1 MHKALVL
8 KELRESAGLIA
19 VAVLVAVYVLADL
32 TGVRLLPIQS
42 GRAVPYPFVS
52 DDSFTL
58 YLSLLA
64 GGLAVLL
71 GFKQSAWE
79 LWQGS
84 YFFLLHRPVSR
95 RAIFGIKL
103 AVGLTVLLAISGAVI
118 QLHAMWAATP
128 GTHATPF
135 LWSMTIAAWQL
146 SISFP
151 ILYLGAF
158 LSGIRPGRWF
168 GSRLAPLAASGLLV
182 MVAAV
187 VPWWWLSL
195 AIVLVS
201 CTAFVASIFQ
211 YVDIRD
217 Y

>member
-19 VAVLVAVYVLADL
+19 VAVLAAAYILADL

-42 GRAVPYPFVS
+42 GRAIPYPFVNDTS
-52 DDSFTL
+52 LVF
-58 YLSLLA
+58 YLCLLA

-84 YFFLLHRPVSR
+84 YHFLLHRPASR
-95 RAIFGIKL
+95 RTIFGVKL
-103 AVGLTVLLAISGAVI
+103 AVGLTVLLAITGALI
-118 QLHAMWAATP
+118 QLYAMWAATP
-128 GTHATPF
+128 GNHATPF
-135 LWSMTIAAWQL
+135 FWSMTVLAWQL
-146 SISFP
+146 WISFP
-151 ILYLGAF
+151 LLYLGAF

-168 GSRLAPLAASGLLV
+168 GSRLVPLAASGLLV
-182 MVAAV
+182 MLTAA

-201 CTAFVASIFQ
+201 SAALVASIFL
-211 YVDIRD
+211 YVETRD